1 MMTNEEKI
9 KIGVEVA
16 GNAPDVLESLRN
28 SIRGLERDL
37 RRLKGITI
45 PNPVGRRKGTPGS
58 EGDTS
63 AQAGSQ
69 LQLDRITMKGLRS
82 RIAFQGRMAAQRVRE
97 ERVAARVRQASAAET
112 MRAARIEAQV
122 TRQAGA
128 TAMRDLRS
136 RMSFQA
142 RMRRQKEA
150 EEDAAARVEA
160 RRVRDQARHHK
171 YLFGLRLRH
180 EREIAAERQKVT
192 RSVFDSFGGMRSSAS
207 QMRQS
212 LTAPAKAAAAGGL
225 VAAGAV
231 RTGIGA
237 RMSTDTA
244 ETNLR
249 MFGGD
254 GTTMLSQAQVR
265 QIREGWLDKEALRNG
280 MAVPSALN
288 AYTEVLKAGIDKA
301 QAPEVTKEILKA
313 TAGMDLNVPET
324 TKLVGRL
331 AQLTKGGPAEIGG
344 MLNSMG
350 IVAAETAADSNELV
364 SSLRRGAGALANK
377 NLKVSDLT
385 AFTGVG
391 ISAGIQ
397 EGMAGTFIEHQQR
410 DLLNAKYARGQEA
423 KDLSKAFG
431 LLGMGSRG
439 TVSAMTA
446 KDPAGTLERLYTK
459 LGEIADKDPVK
470 ANYIASLIGK
480 DEWGGKML
488 MMAQSSGKIRSTRQ
502 AANDPNNKDFL
513 ATLKGE
519 RLGSWA
525 GMWNTTKATFQLFWE
540 KFGMGFDGILRD
552 VTGYFADLGQTYD
565 WNRVT
570 LHVQAFM
577 DGLKEGFGVKTWR
590 ELIDNLVGTGPGDF
604 VRKLKD
610 FGRGIAQGIT
620 SFVDVVKTIGSSI
633 GFDGKQSAE
642 DMGKL
647 VAQITLLSAS
657 LIVLAPV
664 VSVLSLLA
672 GGINLLVSALTAARG
687 LMALLGIGT
696 GAGTAVAAGG
706 VAGAAAAGG
715 VGTLAYLLGKYFTSN
730 LPNFDRKGSEG
741 VREDQSKGWMG
752 QIWNKM
758 LGRDATVQKQSYQ
771 EPNLKSMIQT
781 ASLSGMN
788 DNVARLG
795 GLIQLASLGG
805 NMGSTVRSL
814 SGGGG
819 GGGSLA
825 ASLSGSGALLS
836 GSTPGSALGNVGLTR
851 RGIIGGGKAIG
862 GNAGATF
869 AAKAPGVMSDLM
881 RDFGLTKEQAAGI
894 VANLGHES
902 AGFTAYQEGK
912 PLVPGSR
919 GGAGW
924 AQWTGPRRRQFEAW
938 AAAKGLDPRSDAA
951 NYGFLK
957 HELNGSHAGA
967 LAAVRRENSAQGAM
981 VAFENTFERAGVKNW
996 ASRQGYLNKALG
1008 LGGGGEGADQY
1019 AGLRVKGAQAIGGG
1033 GAHVGITDL
1042 ARAIQ
1047 GDLPGQVKH
1056 FAAFNDH
1063 YHAGTGSK
1071 HASGLAFDTSL
1082 IDPRQS
1088 AAAASSIREKLM
1100 AAGLK
1105 ASDFRVI
1112 DEYANPSAR
1121 STGGHIHTQFNSAEA
1136 AAKYQSYA
1144 DSLKKVASDPN
1155 ALTSSGWKPGA
1166 GGNAKAIG
1174 RTSPEDMTRN
1184 VPLEPSRTD
1193 PTMGQRASLGGGNGG
1208 GGGGGGAP
1216 QIIIQG
1222 HNGDPEALAN
1232 AVQRRL
1238 SDRMGRR
1245 THEVEAHWG

>member
-1 MMTNEEKI
+1 MTNEEKI

-45 PNPVGRRKGTPGS
+45 PNPVGRRKGTPCS

-69 LQLDRITMKGLRS
+69 IQLDRITMKGLRS
-82 RIAFQGRMAAQRVRE
+82 RMAFQGRMAAQRLRE
-97 ERVAARVRQASAAET
+97 DRVATRVKQAAAAET

-150 EEDAAARVEA
+150 EEDAAAQVEA
-160 RRVRDQARHHK
+160 RRVRDQIKRHRF
-171 YLFGLRLRH
+171 LFGLRLRH
-180 EREIAAERQKVT
+180 EREVAAERQRAT
-192 RSVFDSFGGMRSSAS
+192 RSIFDGFSGMRSSAS
-207 QMRQS
+207 QIRQAAS
-212 LTAPAKAAAAGGL
+212 APARAAAAGGL

-231 RTGIGA
+231 RAGIGS
-237 RMSTDTA
+237 RMTTDTA

-249 MFGGD
+249 MFGGE
-254 GTTMLSQAQVR
+254 GVTMLSQDKVR
-265 QIREGWLDKEALRNG
+265 EIRAGWLDKEALKNG
-280 MAVPSALN
+280 MTVPAALN
-288 AYTEVLKAGIDKA
+288 AYTEVLKAGIEKS
-301 QAPEVTKEILKA
+301 QAPEVTKKILEA

-331 AQLTKGGPAEIGG
+331 AQLTKANPDQIGG

-364 SSLRRGAGALANK
+364 SSLRRGAGALANR
-377 NLKVSDLT
+377 NFSVSDLT

-439 TVSAMTA
+439 SVSARTA
-446 KDPAGTLERLYTK
+446 KDPAAVLEELYTK
-459 LGEIADKDPVK
+459 LNKISEKDPVK

-488 MMAQSSGKIRSTRQ
+488 MMAQSADKIRSTRQ
-502 AANDPNNKDFL
+502 KANDPKNSGFL

-519 RLGSWA
+519 NLGSWA
-525 GMWNTTKATFQLFWE
+525 GMWNTTKSTFQLFWE

-552 VTGYFADLGQTYD
+552 VTSYFADLGQRFD

-642 DMGKL
+642 DIGKL

-687 LMALLGIGT
+687 LLALLGIGS
-696 GAGTAVAAGG
+696 GAGTAVATGG
-706 VAGAAAAGG
+706 VAGAATAGG

-741 VREDQSKGWMG
+741 VREDQSRGWMG

-758 LGRDATVQKQSYQ
+758 LGRDAKIQKQSYQ

-788 DNVARLG
+788 DSVARLG

-805 NMGSTVRSL
+805 NMGSALGSV
-814 SGGGG
+814 SGSGSGS

-825 ASLSGSGALLS
+825 ISPTTGALLS
-836 GSTPGSALGNVGLTR
+836 NSTPGQALGNVGISR
-851 RGIIGGGKAIG
+851 RGIIGGGATLPRG
-862 GNAGATF
+862 AANATF
-869 AAKAPGVMSDLM
+869 AAKAPGVMKDLM
-881 RDFGLTKEQAAGI
+881 RDFNLTKEQAAGI

-912 PLVPGSR
+912 PLGGGR

-1008 LGGGGEGADQY
+1008 LGGSGEGADQY

-1033 GAHVGITDL
+1033 GAHVGVTDL

-1063 YHAGTGSK
+1063 YHKGTGSK

-1082 IDPRQS
+1082 IDSNQS
-1088 AAAASSIREKLM
+1088 AAAAAAIRNKLM
-1100 AAGLK
+1100 AAGLTAK
-1105 ASDFRVI
+1105 DFRVI

-1174 RTSPEDMTRN
+1174 RASPEDMTRN

-1208 GGGGGGAP
+1208 GGGGGGSP

-1238 SDRMGRR
+1238 SERMGRR